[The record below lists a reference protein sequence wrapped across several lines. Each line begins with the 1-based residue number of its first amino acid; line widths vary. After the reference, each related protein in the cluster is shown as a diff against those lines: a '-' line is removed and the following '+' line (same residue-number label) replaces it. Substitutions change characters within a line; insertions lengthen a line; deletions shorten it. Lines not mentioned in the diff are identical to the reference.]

1 QHRGASRRRERYMDT
16 KKVWIAWSAHSV
28 GCVNEHR
35 NQSVTLPKRNR
46 RRGYSAEFGTTQCFV
61 RRFPAG
67 VGQPGRSPLFECD
80 EWPERDA
87 RPLEEGDAAGG
98 LLALEGTTPKVVA

>member
-1 QHRGASRRRERYMDT
+1 
-16 KKVWIAWSAHSV
+16 
-28 GCVNEHR
+28 
-35 NQSVTLPKRNR
+35 
-46 RRGYSAEFGTTQCFV
+46 
-61 RRFPAG
+61 
-67 VGQPGRSPLFECD
+67 LFECD